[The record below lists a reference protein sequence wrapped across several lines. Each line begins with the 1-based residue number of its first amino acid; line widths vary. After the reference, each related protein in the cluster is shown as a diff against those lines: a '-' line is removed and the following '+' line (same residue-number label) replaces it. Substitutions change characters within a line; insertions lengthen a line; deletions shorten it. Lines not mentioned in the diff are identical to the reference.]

1 MTKKLLSCLF
11 LVMAVM
17 LIGVPV
23 SAEASGGTVIS
34 TVVPQK
40 YSSTLNISDGVN
52 VEYDGVIYK
61 DGDTIQVTEGADLT
75 FRLRVLDGYKLKSV
89 SYNGQ
94 DIKDQVSDDSITIKN
109 VQQNGTLVVTYT
121 KIGSVITPA
130 TGDKSHI
137 WLWTMLALGSMGILA
152 ILVLKN
158 KKSKHS

>member
-40 YSSTLNISDGVN
+40 YSITLNISDGVN

-75 FRLRVLDGYKLKSV
+75 FRLQVLDGYKLKSV

>member
-40 YSSTLNISDGVN
+40 YSITLNISDGVN

-75 FRLRVLDGYKLKSV
+75 FRLQVLERARYKRSGV
-89 SYNGQ
+89 R
-94 DIKDQVSDDSITIKN
+94 
-109 VQQNGTLVVTYT
+109 
-121 KIGSVITPA
+121 
-130 TGDKSHI
+130 
-137 WLWTMLALGSMGILA
+137 
-152 ILVLKN
+152 
-158 KKSKHS
+158 

>member
-1 MTKKLLSCLF
+1 MTKKLFSCLF
-11 LVMAVM
+11 LVMTVM

-23 SAEASGGTVIS
+23 SAETSGGTVIT

-40 YSSTLNISDGVN
+40 YTITFDIDGGGS
-52 VEYDGVIYK
+52 VEYDSIVYK
-61 DGDTIQVTEGADLT
+61 DGDSIQVTEGTDLSFVFHADSQ
-75 FRLRVLDGYKLKSV
+75 YKLKTV
-89 SYNGQ
+89 SYNGENVT
-94 DIKDQVSDDSITIKN
+94 KQVSDDSITIKN
-109 VQQNGTLVVTYT
+109 VQQNGTLIVTYT
-121 KIGSVITPA
+121 KIGSIITPA

>member
-1 MTKKLLSCLF
+1 M
-11 LVMAVM
+11 
-17 LIGVPV
+17 
-23 SAEASGGTVIS
+23 IS

-40 YSSTLNISDGVN
+40 YSITLNISDGVN

-75 FRLRVLDGYKLKSV
+75 FRLQVLDGYKLKSV